1 MSERSDRVIGEE
13 SLRGAPTWTPT
24 PTELSDLELLLAG
37 AFAPLSGFLGRADL
51 QSVRDNARLADGRP
65 WPVPV
70 TLEVPSG
77 MLDGIEARTDSSE
90 PAPLVLTDP
99 EGAPI
104 AWLDIQEWW
113 ETRPGW
119 NGVAGPVRRYGD
131 GGHAPFARLRM
142 DTDSA
147 RGLITEP
154 RVLGV
159 FADRPLHRPQLAQ
172 IVHAARQLA
181 AQVLILIP
189 VSAPTPDGLPPE
201 ALVRCVLAARDRLPE
216 PIVVAVPLAERGN
229 ELTDA
234 LLRAKVASAFGAT
247 HLLSTAGSLVGAG
260 LRVLV
265 PRELSYDAR
274 DGQWRD
280 RDDVPERFE
289 RRALRP
295 REVAELLDD
304 GLALPEWH
312 TPPAVARELARAR
325 PPRRHRGLVLFF
337 TGLSGSGKSTVA
349 RGVADAL
356 LETGERTI
364 TLLDGDVVRRELS
377 AGLGFTREDRD
388 RNIRRIGWVAAEVAR
403 HGGLA
408 ICCPIAPYAQARADA
423 RQLAVAAGGDFV
435 LVHVATP
442 LEVCEQRDR
451 KGLYARARA
460 GTLTGMTGLDDPYEE
475 PADAEVRLDT
485 SDQSIG
491 EAVTVVLAHLADHGW
506 INARN

>member
-1 MSERSDRVIGEE
+1 MSERGERVISEE

-37 AFAPLSGFLGRADL
+37 AFTPLTGFLGQADL
-51 QSVRDNARLADGRP
+51 AAVRETARLADGRP

-70 TLEVPSG
+70 TLEVPSA
-77 MLDGIEARTDSSE
+77 MLDGLDLAQ

-104 AWLDIQEWW
+104 ARLDIEESW
-113 ETRPGW
+113 ETRPGMSR
-119 NGVAGPVRRYGD
+119 VAGPVFRYGD
-131 GGHAPFARLRM
+131 GGQAPFARLRI
-142 DTDSA
+142 DTEKA
-147 RGLITEP
+147 RGLLTET

-172 IVHAARQLA
+172 IVHASRQLA
-181 AQVLILIP
+181 AQILILVP
-189 VSAPTPDGLPPE
+189 VSAATPDGLPPE
-201 ALVRCVLAARDRLPE
+201 ALVRCVLAARERLPE
-216 PIVVAVPLAERGN
+216 PVIVAVPLAERGN
-229 ELTDA
+229 EMTDA
-234 LLRAKVASAFGAT
+234 LLRAKVAQAFGAT

-260 LRVLV
+260 LRILV

-289 RRALRP
+289 RRALHP
-295 REVAELLDD
+295 REIAELLDD

-337 TGLSGSGKSTVA
+337 TGLSGSGKSTIA

-377 AGLGFTREDRD
+377 AGLGFSREDRD
-388 RNIRRIGWVAAEVAR
+388 RNIRRIGWVAAEAAR
-403 HGGLA
+403 HGGMS
-408 ICCPIAPYAQARADA
+408 ICCPIAPYAQARAEA
-423 RQLAVAAGGDFV
+423 RALATAAGADFV

-460 GTLTGMTGLDDPYEE
+460 GTLTGMTGVDDPYEE
-475 PADAEVRLDT
+475 PGDADLRLDT

-491 EAVTVVLAHLADHGW
+491 AAVNAVLAHLADQGW
-506 INARN
+506 INARG